1 EKEIAALII
10 DVMNGVPDEVPY
22 SARPKNLDDILS
34 EELNNIIFDATWS
47 DKATPAMVAKTV
59 LENGYQK
66 GEKQ

>member
-1 EKEIAALII
+1 
-10 DVMNGVPDEVPY
+10 M
-22 SARPKNLDDILS
+22 DDILS

-66 GEKQ
+66 GGA